1 MWLWCRGRMFPSSEN
16 IWCSSLLSPIF
27 SLISVTE
34 SYRSAMLCGSNGS
47 ADMSDQ
53 KEFQPLSPYFYM
65 RPRISIRACVCPLVG
80 SSEKCT
86 KGFIS
91 PILSLP
97 FYDFLMP
104 LGRII
109 GHKAS
114 IHQCPTLQS
123 LKNRIAN

>member
-1 MWLWCRGRMFPSSEN
+1 MCPWSQRWKTISLMWLWCRGKMFPSSEN

-97 FYDFLMP
+97 FNA
-104 LGRII
+104 LGLFMTF
-109 GHKAS
+109 
-114 IHQCPTLQS
+114 QCH
-123 LKNRIAN
+123 